1 MYDSQNVEIA
11 LSRIYNEQ
19 VANDENRTGFYRAIV
34 VNNHDQYNLGRV
46 QIRIPSFHGSSPEQ
60 SFYIND
66 DRLPYAYPASMNA
79 AGNLSGQYLIPL
91 AGSLVWVSFE
101 TGTSNF
107 VYFGGVYT
115 AEPTGN
121 RYIYFDR
128 STNSGEAKQIT
139 EDDIPSDYDPN
150 RYVLYQ
156 SPKGATI
163 VIDDRDRMENIQ
175 LIDQHGNK
183 ITMDMNGVA
192 IRSESTLSANFP
204 YLHTYYIDYSYVNSS
219 PNFKVDLDKIFE
231 DDKMTINAS
240 PQNGSRLMYVKD
252 GECVGTGIVLS
263 TRSNKVDVSNNGYIT
278 GGGSSGTTDYNN
290 LENLS
295 SINNTTL
302 RGNRDLA
309 ETPLTNLQIEELLR

>member
-1 MYDSQNVEIA
+1 MYDSQNVDIA

-101 TGTSNF
+101 TGTNNF

-139 EDDIPSDYDPN
+139 EDDIPSNYDPN

-163 VIDDRDRMENIQ
+163 VIDDRDRMENVQ

-183 ITMDMNGVA
+183 ITMDVNGVA
-192 IRSESTLSANFP
+192 IRSENTLSANFP
-204 YLHTYYIDYSYVNSS
+204 YLHTYYIDYSYVS
-219 PNFKVDLDKIFE
+219 PLPSFKVDLDKIFE
-231 DDKMTINAS
+231 DDKMTTNAS
-240 PQNGSRLMYVKD
+240 PQNGSRLMYMKN
-252 GECVGTGIVLS
+252 GECIGTGIVLS
-263 TRSNKVDVSNNGYIT
+263 TKSNKVNISNNGYIT
-278 GGGSSGTTDYNN
+278 GGSSGGATDYNN
-290 LENLS
+290 LENLP
-295 SINNTTL
+295 SINNVTL

-309 ETPLTNLQIEELLR
+309 ETPLTNLQIEELLK

>member
-91 AGSLVWVSFE
+91 VGSLVWVSFE

-263 TRSNKVDVSNNGYIT
+263 TRSNKVDISNNGYIT

-290 LENLS
+290 LENLP

>member
-19 VANDENRTGFYRAIV
+19 VKNSENRTGFYRAIV
-34 VNNHDQYNLGRV
+34 VNNSDQDNLGRV
-46 QIRIPSFHGSSPEQ
+46 QIRIPAFHGSNPDQ

-79 AGNLSGQYLIPL
+79 AGNKSGQYLIPL
-91 AGSLVWVSFE
+91 VGSLVWVSFE
-101 TGTSNF
+101 TGTDNF

-115 AEPTGN
+115 VEPTGN

-139 EDDIPSDYDPN
+139 EDDIPSNYDPN

-163 VIDDRDRMENIQ
+163 VIDDRDRVENVQ

-183 ITMDMNGVA
+183 IIMDRNGVA
-192 IRSESTLSANFP
+192 IRSENTLSADFP
-204 YLHTYYIDYSYVNSS
+204 YMHTYYIDCSYVNSS
-219 PNFKVDLDKIFE
+219 PNFKIELDKIFE

-240 PQNGSRLMYVKD
+240 PQNGSRLMYMKN
-252 GECVGTGIVLS
+252 GRCVGTGIILS
-263 TRSNKVDVSNNGYIT
+263 TRLGKADVSNNGYIVD
-278 GGGSSGTTDYNN
+278 GGSSGTTDYNS
-290 LENLS
+290 LKDLP
-295 SINNTTL
+295 SINNITL